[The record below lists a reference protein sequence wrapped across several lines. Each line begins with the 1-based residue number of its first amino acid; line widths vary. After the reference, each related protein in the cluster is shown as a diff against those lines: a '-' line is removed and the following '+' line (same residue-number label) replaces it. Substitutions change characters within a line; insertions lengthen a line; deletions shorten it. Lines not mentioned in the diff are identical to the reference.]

1 MTDPASRDSVS
12 LNGGAAPLTSEDSFR
27 IMMDGIQD
35 SAIFL
40 LDPAGR
46 VQTWNA
52 GARRIHGYAETEII
66 GQPLTVFCPQEQ
78 QVLTSAMERLTAAAA
93 KGRFDDEGWRLRQDG
108 TSFWAKT
115 VITPIYG
122 SNKLAGFSVVV
133 RDLTERRSAE
143 EALRM
148 SEARFEGI
156 VRISEDA
163 IISIDKAQVIT
174 MFNDGAEKTF
184 GYTAAE
190 IIGQRIEVLVP
201 ARFGA
206 VHHRHV
212 ENFGG
217 SPDSLRAMNER
228 GAIFGRRKDGSE
240 FPAEASISKFEVGG
254 EKVLTVRLRDITARV
269 HAEEA
274 VKLSQA
280 RFEGIVRI
288 SEDAIISIDN
298 NQNIT
303 MFNDG
308 AEKIFGYSAKEIIGK
323 RIEALVP
330 DRFGSVHHRY
340 VETFGS
346 SPDALRAMNERGA
359 IHGKRKDGSE
369 FPAEA
374 SISKFEVGGEKV
386 LTVRLRDIT
395 ARMRAEEAVRL
406 SQARFEGIVRISEDA
421 IISIDNNQT
430 ITMFNDGAEKI
441 FGYAATEIIGRRIE
455 ALVPDRFGSVHHKY
469 VENFGASPDALRAMN
484 ERGAIYGKRK
494 DGSEFPAEAS
504 ISKFEVGGEKVL
516 TVRLRDIT
524 ERMKAEEAVRLS
536 QARFEGIVRISEDAI
551 ISIDDDQKITM
562 FNDGAEKTFGYALN
576 EIMGQKIDKLIP
588 SRFWKNHGQYVTN
601 FAGSP
606 DTLRPMNER
615 GSLFGTRKDGTEFP
629 VEASISKFE
638 IGGERVLTV
647 RLRDI
652 TDRKK
657 AEEQIKSSLHE
668 KEVLLKEIHHRVKNN
683 LQVVSS
689 LLSLQSGYPR
699 VESVRDLFI
708 ESQNRVK
715 SMALIHEKLY
725 QSQDLANIDFSD
737 YIESLAHHLFH
748 SYTANPD
755 LVSLGT
761 DVDVSLDIDHA
772 IPCGLIVNELLSNSL
787 KHAFPDGRRGRI
799 MLYFHPDGTDF
810 KLRFSDDGIGLPT
823 GLDFRHTD
831 SLGLQLITTLTNQ
844 LNGVVEHRGI
854 TGTEFE
860 IVFPAPHASKAAG
873 DRI

>member
-1 MTDPASRDSVS
+1 LKDLNITSS
-12 LNGGAAPLTSEDSFR
+12 LVAQPGALSNEEHFR
-27 IMMDGIQD
+27 LMMDGIQD

-40 LDPAGR
+40 LDEAGF
-46 VQTWNA
+46 VATWNS
-52 GARRIHGYAETEII
+52 GAMRLHGYAHEDIVGKHFSCFYADENA
-66 GQPLTVFCPQEQ
+66 LTGSPTKLILSVN
-78 QVLTSAMERLTAAAA
+78 
-93 KGRFDDEGWRLRQDG
+93 KGRFEDEGWRLRQDG

-115 VITPIYG
+115 IISPLRNAARTVIG
-122 SNKLAGFSVVV
+122 HSVVV
-133 RDLTERRSAE
+133 RDLTERRAAE
-143 EALRM
+143 QALRL

-163 IISIDKAQVIT
+163 IISIDNNQTIT
-174 MFNDGAEKTF
+174 MFNEGAEKTF
-184 GYTAAE
+184 GYKPQE
-190 IIGQRIEVLVP
+190 VIGERIDILVP
-201 ARFGA
+201 ERFGA

-212 ENFGG
+212 QNFGS

-228 GAIFGRRKDGSE
+228 GSIYGRRKDGSE
-240 FPAEASISKFEVGG
+240 FPAEASISKFEVAG
-254 EKVLTVRLRDITARV
+254 EKVLTVRLRDISARV
-269 HAEEA
+269 QAEEA

-288 SEDAIISIDN
+288 SEDAIISVDHD
-298 NQNIT
+298 QFIT

-308 AEKIFGYSAKEIIGK
+308 AEKIFGYKANEIIGR
-323 RIEALVP
+323 RIETLVP
-330 DRFGSVHHRY
+330 DRFGAVHHKY
-340 VETFGS
+340 VENFGS

-386 LTVRLRDIT
+386 MTVRLRDIT
-395 ARMRAEEAVRL
+395 ARMQAEEAVRL

-421 IISIDNNQT
+421 IISIDEHQR

-441 FGYAATEIIGRRIE
+441 FGYRANEIIGQRIE
-455 ALVPDRFGSVHHKY
+455 SLVPDRFGAVHHKY
-469 VENFGASPDALRAMN
+469 VESFGSSPDALRAMN

-524 ERMKAEEAVRLS
+524 ERMQAEEAVRLS

-551 ISIDDDQKITM
+551 ISIDDGQKITM
-562 FNDGAEKTFGYALN
+562 FNDGAEKIFGYVVD
-576 EIMGQKIDKLIP
+576 EVMGQKIEKLIP
-588 SRFWKNHGQYVTN
+588 SRFWKHHSQYVSN
-601 FAGSP
+601 FASSP

-615 GSLFGTRKDGTEFP
+615 GSLSGLRKDGSEFP

-652 TDRKK
+652 TDRKRS
-657 AEEQIKSSLHE
+657 EEQIKSSLHE

-699 VESVRDLFI
+699 VESVRDLFV

-755 LVSLGT
+755 MVSLHT
-761 DVDVSLDIDHA
+761 DIDVSLDIDHA
-772 IPCGLIVNELLSNSL
+772 IPCGLVVNELLSNSL

-799 MLYFHPDGTDF
+799 TLYFKAQGSDF
-810 KLRFSDDGIGLPT
+810 ILRFSDDGVGLPK
-823 GLDFRHTD
+823 GLDFRNTD
-831 SLGLQLITTLTNQ
+831 SLGLQLIMTLTNQ
-844 LNGVVEHRGI
+844 LNGNVEHRDIG
-854 TGTEFE
+854 GTEFE
-860 IVFPAPHASKAAG
+860 IHFPAPQVTKGATE
-873 DRI
+873 RL